1 MRERTEWSVPISPQ
15 RGDRHTH
22 DTLDATR
29 SAHAHTTTHTH
40 LRRHTHT
47 RTPMGA
53 RGAG

>member
-29 SAHAHTTTHTH
+29 SAHAHTHTPAQAH
-40 LRRHTHT
+40 THTHT

-53 RGAG
+53 RGAD